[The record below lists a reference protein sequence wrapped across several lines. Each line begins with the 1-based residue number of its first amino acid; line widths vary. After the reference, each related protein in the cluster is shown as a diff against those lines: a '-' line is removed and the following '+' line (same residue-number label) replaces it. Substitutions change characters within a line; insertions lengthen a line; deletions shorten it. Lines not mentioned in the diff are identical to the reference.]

1 MYELTLPTPL
11 QLIGSY
17 LKDTL
22 TGSTEIGIAIS
33 IQHCSQNPCED
44 VTERLG
50 DTLFA
55 GAFNP
60 QFRVNDTGPPFQ
72 NYTVTVPSGFQTGPA
87 ALSVTH
93 ATLIGVRHLA
103 LFSIK
108 SVLV

>member
-1 MYELTLPTPL
+1 MEF
-11 QLIGSY
+11 Y

-33 IQHCSQNPCED
+33 LQHCTQNPCED

-55 GAFNP
+55 GPFNP
-60 QFRVNDTGPPFQ
+60 QFQPPDNGPPFQ
-72 NYTVTVPSGFQTGPA
+72 NYTVTVPSGFPTGLA

-93 ATLIGVRHLA
+93 ATLIGVRPKT
-103 LFSIK
+103 LFST
-108 SVLV
+108 SFWSRPCADGVC